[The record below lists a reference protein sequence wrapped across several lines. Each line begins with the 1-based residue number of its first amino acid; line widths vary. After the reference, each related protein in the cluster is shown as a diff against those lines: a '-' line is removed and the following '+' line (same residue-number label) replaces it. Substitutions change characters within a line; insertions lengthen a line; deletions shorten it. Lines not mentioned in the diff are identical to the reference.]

1 MKNRSYPIKMKLSYM
16 RRAFIENG
24 MSVVFFG
31 ISGGGETEGDE
42 NIKY

>member
-31 ISGGGETEGDE
+31 ISGGVKRRGMR
-42 NIKY
+42 I